1 MKSIGLLKENNT
13 FHENTKKTLSETK
26 KTQEIEQK
34 NNKSLSKQ
42 IIYMIIQGKT

>member
-26 KTQEIEQK
+26 KTKASNQQNSK
-34 NNKSLSKQ
+34 NL
-42 IIYMIIQGKT
+42 